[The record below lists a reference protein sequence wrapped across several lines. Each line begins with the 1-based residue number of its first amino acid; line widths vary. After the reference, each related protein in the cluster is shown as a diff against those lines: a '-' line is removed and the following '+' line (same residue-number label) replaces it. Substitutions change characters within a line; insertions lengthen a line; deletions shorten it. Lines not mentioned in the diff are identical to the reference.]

1 MRCGPAAA
9 CGAGA
14 GAVSYAEF
22 LARPYNLVFLV
33 AGLVGLGLLVANRW
47 AERDLFLLHAGLLA
61 LAVTGLTLNG
71 AIHDLRLGD
80 PGGRFP
86 TVAVVST
93 LVAIG
98 AAILGRAARDRW
110 FPPVEAIR
118 FNEEGLEGTV
128 ARVVSRRVGPEP
140 GSGRAQWH
148 TGDGVLHLVTC
159 HTGGEKAGFGDS
171 VRLEAFDDDHGS
183 YLVRPT

>member
-1 MRCGPAAA
+1 M
-9 CGAGA
+9 
-14 GAVSYAEF
+14 SYPEF
-22 LARPYNLVFLV
+22 LVQPYNLVFV
-33 AGLVGLGLLVANRW
+33 AAGLAGLALLVANRW
-47 AERDLFLLHAGLLA
+47 TGRDLFLLHVGLIA

-80 PGGRFP
+80 PAGRFP
-86 TVAVVST
+86 VVAAVSV
-93 LVAIG
+93 LVA
-98 AAILGRAARDRW
+98 AAAAFLGRAARDRW
-110 FPPVEAIR
+110 FPPVESIL

-128 ARVVSRRVGPEP
+128 ARVVSRSVGPEP

-148 TGDGVLHLVTC
+148 DGEGVLHLVTC
-159 HTGGEKAGFGDS
+159 HTGGEKAGFGDT